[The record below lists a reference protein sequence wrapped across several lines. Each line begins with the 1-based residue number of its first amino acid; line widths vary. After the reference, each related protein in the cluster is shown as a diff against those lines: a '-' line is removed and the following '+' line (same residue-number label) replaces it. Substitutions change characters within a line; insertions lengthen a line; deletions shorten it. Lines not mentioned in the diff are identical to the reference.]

1 MRWRLKDGKHVDS
14 TVLESLIMD
23 TEYSGTLFI
32 RMAPDA
38 HLTNEKKR
46 WKRPN
51 VHCIESLRIKP
62 TSVRCPLT
70 RLPILRNFS
79 KTLR

>member
-38 HLTNEKKR
+38 HLTNEKKGGR
-46 WKRPN
+46 VLMFTVLKVYALN
-51 VHCIESLRIKP
+51 L
-62 TSVRCPLT
+62 
-70 RLPILRNFS
+70 LP
-79 KTLR
+79 